1 MSALRPRSTRL
12 AALSHRDVVCRS
24 MPLCAGRTALG
35 MTVLAC
41 VAMLAG
47 CQSMGS
53 SMGGSSYAP
62 RQVRTEQTVRL
73 GTVESVREVEIQI
86 DEAGVGTVAGAV
98 IGGIAG
104 SSIGG
109 GRGSLISGVVGA
121 VAGGVAGN
129 LAEKNLRRARGL
141 EITVRLRNGD
151 LVAITQAL
159 EPGDDFRAG
168 DPVRILSGG
177 GVTRVTR

>member
-1 MSALRPRSTRL
+1 MNARQIRNPALDRVSSAPDRQPAPAHRAPGVL
-12 AALSHRDVVCRS
+12 AGL
-24 MPLCAGRTALG
+24 LCASL
-35 MTVLAC
+35 
-41 VAMLAG
+41 LAG
-47 CQSMGS
+47 CMTTGS
-53 SMGGSSYAP
+53 TLGGSSYST

-73 GTVESVREVEIQI
+73 GTVESVREVEIEV

-104 SSIGG
+104 STIGD

-129 LAEKNLRRARGL
+129 LAEKNLRRTRGL
-141 EITVRLRNGD
+141 EITVKLRNGE
-151 LVAITQAL
+151 LVAITQAY

>member
-1 MSALRPRSTRL
+1 MNTRPLPISQAPRQPELLASPRRAAAAQRL
-12 AALSHRDVVCRS
+12 AAAT
-24 MPLCAGRTALG
+24 AGL
-35 MTVLAC
+35 LC
-41 VAMLAG
+41 VALLAG
-47 CQSMGS
+47 CQTMGGG
-53 SMGGSSYAP
+53 MGGSSYST

-73 GTVESVREVEIQI
+73 GTVESVREVEIQM

-98 IGGIAG
+98 IGGAAG
-104 SSIGG
+104 SSVGG

-121 VAGGVAGN
+121 VIGGVAGN
-129 LAEKNLRRARGL
+129 LAEKNLRQTRGL
-141 EITVRLRNGD
+141 EITVKLRNGE
-151 LVAITQAL
+151 LVAITQAY

>member
-1 MSALRPRSTRL
+1 MTASQTRRPAFNAATGMPEAAAAPAQRL
-12 AALSHRDVVCRS
+12 ATAV
-24 MPLCAGRTALG
+24 AG
-35 MTVLAC
+35 LAC
-41 VAMLAG
+41 AALLAG
-47 CQSMGS
+47 CMTTGS
-53 SMGGSSYAP
+53 SLGGSSYST

-73 GTVESVREVEIQI
+73 GTVESVREVDIQV

-104 SSIGG
+104 SAIGD

-129 LAEKNLRRARGL
+129 LAEKNLRRTRGL

-151 LVAITQAL
+151 LVAITQAY
-159 EPGDDFRAG
+159 EQGDDFKAG

>member
-1 MSALRPRSTRL
+1 MTACQTRNPARNQAPHRSASAPASAQRL
-12 AALSHRDVVCRS
+12 TTVVAALA
-24 MPLCAGRTALG
+24 CASL
-35 MTVLAC
+35 
-41 VAMLAG
+41 LAG
-47 CQSMGS
+47 CMTTGS
-53 SMGGSSYAP
+53 SLGGSSYST

-73 GTVESVREVEIQI
+73 GTVESVREVEIQV

-104 SSIGG
+104 SSVGG

-129 LAEKNLRRARGL
+129 LAEKNLRRTRGL
-141 EITVRLRNGD
+141 EITVKLRNGE
-151 LVAITQAL
+151 LVAITQAY

>member
-1 MSALRPRSTRL
+1 MRITPYTHAARVTALL
-12 AALSHRDVVCRS
+12 AASTML
-24 MPLCAGRTALG
+24 
-35 MTVLAC
+35 
-41 VAMLAG
+41 LAG
-47 CQSMGS
+47 CQTMGS
-53 SMGGSSYAP
+53 SMGGSSYST

-73 GTVESVREVEIQI
+73 GTVESVREVQIQS
-86 DEAGVGTVAGAV
+86 DDAAVGTVAGAV
-98 IGGIAG
+98 IGGAAG
-104 SSIGG
+104 SAVGG
-109 GRGSLISGVVGA
+109 GRGSLITGVIGA

-129 LAEKNLRRARGL
+129 LAEKNLRGTRGL

-151 LVAITQAL
+151 LIAITQAY

>member
-1 MSALRPRSTRL
+1 MKTAEARKPANLEPVVQQCDRPARGGRL
-12 AALSHRDVVCRS
+12 ARAMIALAAV
-24 MPLCAGRTALG
+24 AL
-35 MTVLAC
+35 T
-41 VAMLAG
+41 AG
-47 CQSMGS
+47 CVTTGS
-53 SMGGSSYAP
+53 SLGGSSYST

-104 SSIGG
+104 SSVGG

-129 LAEKNLRRARGL
+129 MAEKNLRRTRGL

-151 LVAITQAL
+151 MVAITQAW
-159 EPGDDFRAG
+159 EQGDDFRAG

>member
-1 MSALRPRSTRL
+1 MTARQTRTTARNAPATAPSWRFATL
-12 AALSHRDVVCRS
+12 VAGVVCTS
-24 MPLCAGRTALG
+24 L
-35 MTVLAC
+35 
-41 VAMLAG
+41 LAG
-47 CQSMGS
+47 CMTTGS
-53 SMGGSSYAP
+53 SLGGSSYST

-73 GTVESVREVEIQI
+73 GTVESVREVEIQV
-86 DEAGVGTVAGAV
+86 DEAGVGTVAGAL

-104 SSIGG
+104 SAIGD

-129 LAEKNLRRARGL
+129 MAEKGLRRARGL
-141 EITVRLRNGD
+141 EITVKLRNGE
-151 LVAITQAL
+151 LVAITQAY

>member
-1 MSALRPRSTRL
+1 MTVRPHTTTRRSPRST
-12 AALSHRDVVCRS
+12 AAL
-24 MPLCAGRTALG
+24 A
-35 MTVLAC
+35 VLALTTG
-41 VAMLAG
+41 ALLTG
-47 CQSMGS
+47 CQTMGGG
-53 SMGGSSYAP
+53 MGGSSYST

-73 GTVESVREVEIQI
+73 GTVESVREVQI
-86 DEAGVGTVAGAV
+86 GADEAVVGTVAGAV
-98 IGGIAG
+98 IGGAAG

-109 GRGSLISGVVGA
+109 GRGSLITGVLGA
-121 VAGGVAGN
+121 VAGGLAGN
-129 LAEKNLRRARGL
+129 MAEKGLRNTRGL

-151 LVAITQAL
+151 LVAITQAY